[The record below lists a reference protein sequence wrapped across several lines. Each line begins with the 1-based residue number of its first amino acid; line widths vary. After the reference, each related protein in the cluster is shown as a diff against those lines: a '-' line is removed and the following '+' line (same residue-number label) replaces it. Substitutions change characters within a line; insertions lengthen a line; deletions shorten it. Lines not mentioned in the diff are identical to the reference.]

1 MLTSFV
7 TVQDTR
13 NMFDSLPSLAASRPD
28 ELCDELDCYLSTDPE
43 GTTNPIQ
50 WWVEHSAMYPNLS
63 RMTLDYLSIPGK
75 WLTPPSS
82 LSSSI

>member
-13 NMFDSLPSLAASRPD
+13 NMFDSLLR
-28 ELCDELDCYLSTDPE
+28 DELDCYLSTDPE